1 MVKTIST
8 TKFSARMPGELS
20 IKATAL
26 LILAAIKRD
35 ETIASKIAVFLSAA
49 ELNFIFDETKIVPE
63 KVQLVNT
70 DVFQLAT
77 GIDSEHIEDISLVMV
92 DVDCL
97 QIMIKV
103 VGYASKEDHENNNK
117 IVIQFPIDLAVE
129 YGFEYT
135 V

>member
-1 MVKTIST
+1 
-8 TKFSARMPGELS
+8 MPGELS

-49 ELNFIFDETKIVPE
+49 ELNFILDETKIVPE

>member
-1 MVKTIST
+1 
-8 TKFSARMPGELS
+8 MPGELS

-49 ELNFIFDETKIVPE
+49 ELNFILDETKIVPE

-92 DVDCL
+92 DVDGL

-103 VGYASKEDHENNNK
+103 TGYASKEDHENNNK
-117 IVIQFPIDLAVE
+117 ISIQFPIDLAVE